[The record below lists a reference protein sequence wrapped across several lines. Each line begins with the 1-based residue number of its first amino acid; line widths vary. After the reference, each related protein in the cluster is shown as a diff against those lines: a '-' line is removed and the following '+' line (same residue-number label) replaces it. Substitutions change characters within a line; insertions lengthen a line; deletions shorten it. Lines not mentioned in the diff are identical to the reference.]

1 MLKEEILNS
10 EKINE
15 MYEEIADELN
25 ISDAV
30 FDSANRSYKALGEYL
45 MKKL

>member
-30 FDSANRSYKALGEYL
+30 FDSEFRYANKAS
-45 MKKL
+45 

>member
-1 MLKEEILNS
+1 MVEIENLEK

-30 FDSANRSYKALGEYL
+30 FDSANKSYKACY
-45 MKKL
+45 